1 MAKKILIL
9 DDDNDF
15 NNLLTDIFVQANYDV
30 SSERDPETAIN
41 LFKDADFDLVVTD
54 QKMPGLSGEE
64 FIKLI
69 RSINPR
75 VPIIMVSAYLDND
88 TIRNLISLSV
98 NGVFLKPLNVFSL
111 LKRTAIILK
120 RSEASTTNSAPHN
133 HAELSD
139 SNKGCKHNL
148 GFPFT
153 TYPCKASKS
162 FEFAKKLYALRNHK
176 GNMAIIGESG
186 TPFTHI
192 IADLKGFDCS
202 DNSVFITIDAKNLE
216 AQELL
221 DRIKAE
227 DDSDFQCINF
237 VVKNLPAI
245 KGSEKQLFFQLT
257 KTEGIFSQIT
267 CSVRF
272 IFCLNE
278 DVDTLYDRGDI
289 TDDLYIFIGT
299 NEIKAPSL
307 NDIKDDIPLLAEQ
320 YLAKKSKS
328 NELQPEPTLDAGA
341 KNFLRNLQWQMG
353 VSELESLLDYALSH
367 NKVDTIT
374 SNHLKDA
381 LNKHV
386 EAKQSAADGKLK
398 RYLQQFRNDYVKS
411 LLHLLNNDQAK
422 TIKALGI
429 QQEVL
434 VCITKDLQP

>member
-1 MAKKILIL
+1 MVKKILIL

-30 SSERDPETAIN
+30 CSERDPETAIK
-41 LFKDADFDLVVTD
+41 LFKDSAFDLVVTD

-64 FIKLI
+64 FITLI
-69 RSINPR
+69 RSINTS

-88 TIRNLISLSV
+88 TIRNLISLGV

-120 RSEASTTNSAPHN
+120 RSEASTASLAPQN

-139 SNKGCKHNL
+139 SHKECKHNL

-153 TYPCKASKS
+153 SYPCKASKS

-186 TPFTHI
+186 TPFPHI
-192 IADLKGFDCS
+192 IADLKGFDFS
-202 DNSVFITIDAKNLE
+202 ENNVFITIDAANLE

-221 DRIKAE
+221 NRINAE
-227 DDSDFQCINF
+227 HESDFQCINF
-237 VVKNLPAI
+237 VVNNLTTI
-245 KGSEKQLFFQLT
+245 KGPEKKLFFQLA
-257 KTEGIFSQIT
+257 KTEGAFSNIAS
-267 CSVRF
+267 SVRF

-278 DVDTLYDRGDI
+278 DIDTLYDRGDI
-289 TDDLYIFIGT
+289 ADDLYIFIGT

-307 NDIKDDIPLLAEQ
+307 NEIKDDIPLLAER
-320 YLAKKSKS
+320 YLTKIFRA
-328 NELQPEPTLDAGA
+328 NDLQPESKLDAGA
-341 KNFLRNLQWQMG
+341 KSFLTSLRWQRG
-353 VSELESLLDYALSH
+353 VSELESLLEYALNQ
-367 NKVDTIT
+367 NKADTIT

-386 EAKQSAADGKLK
+386 EAKQLAADGKLK
-398 RYLQQFRNDYVKS
+398 RYLQKFRNDYVRS
-411 LLHLLNNDQAK
+411 YLHLLNDNQTK

-429 QQEVL
+429 HQDVL
-434 VCITKDLQP
+434 VCITKDM